1 MEFEKILNEY
11 KNYLFKMIYS
21 YIQNREDSED
31 ILQEVF
37 LKLYVNLSKIKEP
50 EKLKYYLI
58 KLCRSKIYDFLRKK
72 KRQNLLHQ
80 KAQQMQSSKSSDSG
94 EVLEKLNFLPK
105 KLRDVL
111 ILKDIQNLSYKEI
124 SKVLNMKV
132 GTVQTCVFKARNILR
147 RLLK

>member
-1 MEFEKILNEY
+1 MKFKDILNEY
-11 KNYLFKMIYS
+11 KNYLFRMIYS

-37 LKLYVNLSKIKEP
+37 LKLYVNLPKIRDPK
-50 EKLKYYLI
+50 KLKYYLI

-72 KRQNLLHQ
+72 KRLKLLYQ
-80 KAQQMQSSKSSDSG
+80 KAQKMEKTESVSSG
-94 EVLEKLNFLPK
+94 EILEKLNLLPK
-105 KLRDVL
+105 KLRDIL
-111 ILKDIQNLSYKEI
+111 ILKDIQNLSYREI
-124 SKVLNMKV
+124 AEVLNMKI